1 MERIMVLLTA
11 TTLALVPFA
20 SNAKKPPNISDYDL
34 DVLSCNCASEQGP
47 VEGDVIYTCDVSWSD
62 AIAGAD
68 NPATYGA
75 SIDVEWEQQD
85 VERDGLRSVDLEY
98 DWNEVCD
105 GVACTV
111 EDKQFMLTNYTDQ
124 TVVLTAAVKAFA
136 NKSKGRTPRN
146 FEKSTMDCPV
156 DAIDT
161 I

>member
-1 MERIMVLLTA
+1 MERMTILLTA

-20 SNAKKPPNISDYDL
+20 SNAKKPPNISDY
-34 DVLSCNCASEQGP
+34 VLEVFSCSCVSEQGP

-62 AIAGAD
+62 AIAGAA

-75 SIDVEWEQQD
+75 SIDVEWEQEG
-85 VERDGLRSVDLEY
+85 VRVDGLRSVDLEY

-105 GVACTV
+105 GLACTV
-111 EDKQFMLTNYTDQ
+111 EDKKFMLTNYTDQ
-124 TVVLTAAVKAFA
+124 TVELTAAVKAFE

-146 FEKSTMDCPV
+146 FVKSTMDCSV